1 MKLMPQRKRN
11 LRSQSLN
18 QNKYQQGTQDR
29 HLVLI
34 SHKKSLNLMLNE
46 FWIYPQNQISRS
58 YNEMLVKWWRCRYH
72 WYLRY
77 ICKIWTST
85 VTFTASKPIEI
96 EVLHGYKPQAAV
108 DAEYGEP
115 DHAIL
120 PNIKTVAI
128 STMTMFTDTLLK

>member
-1 MKLMPQRKRN
+1 
-11 LRSQSLN
+11 
-18 QNKYQQGTQDR
+18 
-29 HLVLI
+29 
-34 SHKKSLNLMLNE
+34 
-46 FWIYPQNQISRS
+46 
-58 YNEMLVKWWRCRYH
+58 
-72 WYLRY
+72 LRY